1 MSVPSREFMIQQ
13 AVLNAALPYAEKQG
27 SLSALHRL
35 GMPTYLD
42 GLTLG
47 NYVRDTF
54 CDQVRKEYRLLAQRF
69 EVAA

>member
-1 MSVPSREFMIQQ
+1 MPSRQFLVTQ

-27 SLSALHRL
+27 ALSALHRL

-54 CDQVRKEYRLLAQRF
+54 CDQVRKEYSLLASRYQ
-69 EVAA
+69 EMNAA